1 MIPLNGYDEVSAG
14 YPPAGGY
21 ICKIQNAYI
30 GSFQDGTKCL
40 EVELDIAEGKFT
52 GYFRRETNTF
62 NKNRP
67 DGGWTSNGKVRIPL
81 QENGKVH
88 WKLKRFLVNV
98 EASNENFE
106 VDPDKGFDER
116 TLAGKICGGVIGLKE
131 KVNEKRNNAVFT
143 NAYFSYVISIGDVET
158 GNFKIPDKKLADPT
172 KISSPPKETT
182 SIPDMP
188 FDPDDVP
195 F

>member
-21 ICKIQNAYI
+21 ICKIQAARLSN
-30 GSFQDGTKCL
+30 FQDGTKCL
-40 EVELDIAEGKFT
+40 EVELDIDEGEFA

-67 DGGWTSNGKVRIPL
+67 DGGWTSNGRIRLPL
-81 QENGKVH
+81 QENGKIH
-88 WKLKRFLVNV
+88 WKLKRFLVSV
-98 EASNENFE
+98 KASNDNFVIE
-106 VDPDKGFDER
+106 PDKGFDER
-116 TLAGKICGGVIGLKE
+116 ILAGKICGGVIELKE

-143 NAYFSYVISIGDVET
+143 NAYISYAIPVGDVAS
-158 GNFKIPDKKLADPT
+158 GDFKIPEKKLAET
-172 KISSPPKETT
+172 KISTPTKDTPAS
-182 SIPDMP
+182 SNIP

>member
-21 ICKIQNAYI
+21 ICKIQAARL

-40 EVELDIAEGKFT
+40 EVELDIDEGEFA
-52 GYFRRETNTF
+52 GYFRRETNKF

-67 DGGWTSNGKVRIPL
+67 YGEWTSNGKIRLPL
-81 QENGKVH
+81 QENDKVH
-88 WKLKRFLVNV
+88 WKLKRFLVSV
-98 EASNENFE
+98 KASNENFAVE
-106 VDPDKGFDER
+106 PDKGFDER

-143 NAYFSYVISIGDVET
+143 NAYISYVISVDDVARGD
-158 GNFKIPDKKLADPT
+158 FKIPAKKLADSSTAPQ
-172 KISSPPKETT
+172 SSPTT
-182 SIPDMP
+182 RTNIDSFELDAPP
-188 FDPDDVP
+188 F
-195 F
+195 